1 MEKKAE
7 IIELVISGLK
17 ELISNQNSG
26 FPVDD
31 LSEITRLF
39 GPRSFID
46 SLTLVSL
53 IVDIEQKSRYPRLKP
68 WHLSK
73 FKLRLT

>member
-39 GPRSFID
+39 GPHSE
-46 SLTLVSL
+46 V
-53 IVDIEQKSRYPRLKP
+53 KRL
-68 WHLSK
+68 HIILY
-73 FKLRLT
+73 